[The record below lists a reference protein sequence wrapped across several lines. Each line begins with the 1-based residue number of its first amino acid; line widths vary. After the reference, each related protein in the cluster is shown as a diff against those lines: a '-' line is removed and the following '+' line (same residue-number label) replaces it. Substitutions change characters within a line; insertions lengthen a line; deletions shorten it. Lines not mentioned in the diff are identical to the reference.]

1 MERIQLISPADLRP
15 NPRNARR
22 HSKKQIRQIADSIMA
37 YGFTVPVLVDEK
49 DMLLAGHGR
58 LEAAK
63 LLGLKTVP
71 VIKRVGLTEAKKRA
85 LLLADNKIA
94 ENAGWD
100 RKRLAVELPELAE
113 LLIDDQLEISITGF
127 EPAEIDQLTTD
138 FEANDSD
145 PADTVDD
152 QPTASVVT
160 KPGDLWLL
168 GDHRILC
175 GDARS
180 EPDLNRLMG
189 DRRAAAAFLDPPYN
203 VSIKGVVGRGR
214 RKHGEFAMASGEMS
228 RGEFVSFLTET
239 LGNATTYSREGAVH
253 YVCMDW
259 RHLGELIEAG
269 EIYSEML
276 NLAVWVKSNA
286 GQGSFY
292 RSQHELIGVF
302 RVGGTPHL
310 NNVELGR
317 HGRSRSNVWH
327 YAGVNS
333 FRAGRMDEL
342 SVHPTV
348 KPVMLV
354 ADAMKDCTRQG
365 DLVLDSFCGSGTT
378 VLAAERVGRRVYA
391 LELEPKYV
399 DVAIRRWQSFTRKDA
414 VHAETGSTFDELTL
428 DRPPQP
434 AEQGGHK
441 RVAANKSSNGLDQHD
456 RPE

>member
-49 DMLLAGHGR
+49 GMLLAGHGR

-71 VIKRVGLTEAKKRA
+71 VIKLVGLTEAKKRA

-189 DRRAAAAFLDPPYN
+189 DRASRGGVSRPALQRQHQGRGWAWTQKARRIRHGFGRDVATESSSAFL
-203 VSIKGVVGRGR
+203 I
-214 RKHGEFAMASGEMS
+214 
-228 RGEFVSFLTET
+228 ET
-239 LGNATTYSREGAVH
+239 LGNAATYSREGAVH

-269 EIYSEML
+269 A
-276 NLAVWVKSNA
+276 NLRRDAQSGGL
-286 GQGSFY
+286 GQV
-292 RSQHELIGVF
+292 Q
-302 RVGGTPHL
+302 
-310 NNVELGR
+310 
-317 HGRSRSNVWH
+317 
-327 YAGVNS
+327 
-333 FRAGRMDEL
+333 
-342 SVHPTV
+342 
-348 KPVMLV
+348 
-354 ADAMKDCTRQG
+354 
-365 DLVLDSFCGSGTT
+365 CGSGK
-378 VLAAERVGRRVYA
+378 LLPFAARIDRRVSGG
-391 LELEPKYV
+391 E
-399 DVAIRRWQSFTRKDA
+399 
-414 VHAETGSTFDELTL
+414 GSS
-428 DRPPQP
+428 P
-434 AEQGGHK
+434 
-441 RVAANKSSNGLDQHD
+441 
-456 RPE
+456 